1 MNPTKKLIIASL
13 VMFNTTAIFG
23 MRPRGSSTRPP
34 AMLSQ
39 ESPLQGMAA
48 TVAPV
53 QSTEHK
59 PRVWLSTME
68 SQPDSLVDL
77 EVPSIPYEQQRLFET
92 TSSVNPILEE
102 QDEQITPTEENF
114 KKLEAIDRSLL
125 ERILNPNPK
134 ISNPVDVNDPI
145 IIDPSEMQVITPL
158 GLASF
163 WGLDAIIDKLCSQGA
178 LVNEP
183 MPTNTLPDLEGFTP
197 LHIAVMFNKIPA
209 A

>member
-1 MNPTKKLIIASL
+1 MSGIKKLVITFIIIIQTPVL
-13 VMFNTTAIFG
+13 FC

-53 QSTEHK
+53 QSTGPT
-59 PRVWLSTME
+59 PRAWASDMQFQPE
-68 SQPDSLVDL
+68 SLADIEIP
-77 EVPSIPYEQQRLFET
+77 ITPYEQQRLSEANPVSEEEYIEPTDESFKRLET
-92 TSSVNPILEE
+92 V
-102 QDEQITPTEENF
+102 
-114 KKLEAIDRSLL
+114 DRSLL
-125 ERILNPNPK
+125 ERILKPNPE
-134 ISNPVDVNDPI
+134 ISNPIDVNDPI